1 MMEILSFDLV
11 GKFAHF
17 RKYFS
22 NSTALSFTIPPRTT
36 LIGILAGIL
45 GREKDS
51 YYEEFASNKIRL
63 TLAVKSS
70 LKKSFFRLNFLKII
84 AKNTENF
91 RGVNGRIQ
99 TPFEVVQPVDIRE
112 QSIRFRIYVSCS
124 ENGISTFSELKSK
137 LLSDENIFNTSM
149 GIAAF
154 SASIKNVCVYS
165 VENIKEISIENKFV
179 TMNSVVLSENVKDL
193 KFEKS
198 ENYKYNFV
206 EEDLLPADFKANYDR
221 ELIKMNRVLF
231 TTGDIPLFVKF
242 TGKIYNIKNRKYDF
256 NIQFLD

>member
-1 MMEILSFDLV
+1 MEILSFDLV

-17 RKYFS
+17 RKYYS

-45 GREKDS
+45 GRAKDS
-51 YYEEFASNKIRL
+51 YYEEFSGDKIRL
-63 TLAVKSS
+63 TLSVKSS
-70 LKKSFFRLNFLKII
+70 LKKSFHRLNFLKII
-84 AKNTENF
+84 SKNTENF
-91 RGVNGRIQ
+91 RGINGRIQ

-112 QSIRFRIYVSCS
+112 QSIRFRIYVTCS
-124 ENGISTFSELKSK
+124 DNGISTYNEVKNK
-137 LLSDENIFNTSM
+137 LLSGEKIFNTSM
-149 GIAAF
+149 GIAPF
-154 SASIKNVCVYS
+154 SAAIKNVRVYIN
-165 VENIKEISIENKFV
+165 ENIKEISIENEFV
-179 TMNSVVLSENVKDL
+179 SIDSVVLSETVHEL
-193 KFEKS
+193 RFEKS

-242 TGKIYNIKNRKYDF
+242 TGKIYNIKNGKYDF

>member
-1 MMEILSFDLV
+1 MEILSFDLV

-17 RKYFS
+17 RKYYS

-36 LIGILAGIL
+36 LIGILASIL

-51 YYEEFASNKIRL
+51 YYEEFMSDKIRL
-63 TLAVKSS
+63 TLTVISP
-70 LKKSFFRLNFLKII
+70 LKKSFHRLNYLKII
-84 AKNTENF
+84 SKNTENF

-124 ENGISTFSELKSK
+124 ENGISTFNELKSK
-137 LLSDENIFNTSM
+137 LLSGEKIFNTSM

-154 SASIKNVCVYS
+154 SATIKNIRVYRS
-165 VENIKEISIENKFV
+165 ENIREIFVENEFV
-179 TMNSVVLSENVKDL
+179 NIDSVVLSENVKEL

-206 EEDLLPADFKANYDR
+206 EEDLLPADFKADYDR

-242 TGKIYNIKNRKYDF
+242 MGKIYNIKNSKHDF

>member
-1 MMEILSFDLV
+1 MEILSFDLV

-17 RKYFS
+17 RKYYS

-36 LIGILAGIL
+36 LIGILASIL

-51 YYEEFASNKIRL
+51 YYEEFMSDKIRL
-63 TLAVKSS
+63 TLTAISP
-70 LKKSFFRLNFLKII
+70 LKKSFHRLNYLKII
-84 AKNTENF
+84 SKSTENF
-91 RGVNGRIQ
+91 RGVNGSIQ
-99 TPFEVVQPVDIRE
+99 TPFEVVQPVDVRE
-112 QSIRFRIYVSCS
+112 QSIHFRIYVSYS
-124 ENGISTFSELKSK
+124 ENGVSTFNELKKK
-137 LLSDENIFNTSM
+137 LLNGEKTFSTSM
-149 GIAAF
+149 GIAPF
-154 SASIKNVCVYS
+154 SATIENVQVYS
-165 VENIKEISIENKFV
+165 NENIKEIFVENEFV
-179 TMNSVVLSENVKDL
+179 KLDSVVLSEQVKEL

-242 TGKIYNIKNRKYDF
+242 RGKIYNIKNEKYDF

>member
-1 MMEILSFDLV
+1 MEILSFDLV

-17 RKYFS
+17 RKYYS

-36 LIGILAGIL
+36 LIGLLAGIL

-51 YYEEFASNKIRL
+51 YYEEFTSDKIRL
-63 TLAVKSS
+63 TLAVKSPM
-70 LKKSFFRLNFLKII
+70 KKSFHRLNFLKII
-84 AKNTENF
+84 SKTTENF

-99 TPFEVVQPVDIRE
+99 TPFEIVQPVDIRE
-112 QSIRFRIYVSCS
+112 QSIRFRIYVTCS
-124 ENGISTFSELKSK
+124 EKGISTYNEVKNR
-137 LLSDENIFNTSM
+137 LLGEEKIFNTSM
-149 GIAAF
+149 GIAPF
-154 SASIKNVCVYS
+154 SAAIKNIRVYRS
-165 VENIKEISIENKFV
+165 ENIKEIFVENEFI
-179 TMNSVVLSENVKDL
+179 NIDSVVLSESVQEL

-231 TTGDIPLFVKF
+231 TTGDIALFVKF
-242 TGKIYNIKNRKYDF
+242 RGTIYNIKNEKYDF